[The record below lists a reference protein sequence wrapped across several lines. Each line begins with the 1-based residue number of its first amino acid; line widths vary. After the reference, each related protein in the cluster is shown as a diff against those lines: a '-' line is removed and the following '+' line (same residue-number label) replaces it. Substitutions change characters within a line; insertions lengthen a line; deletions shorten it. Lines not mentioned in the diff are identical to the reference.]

1 MSDFFSRLSALIR
14 KEMLAIFKNPESRV
28 FVLLPPFIQII
39 IFGYAATLDLT
50 NINYGFINRDRGSAA
65 REVLAGFNG
74 SGIFKPEA
82 APANEKAM
90 ADLINRKTILEGL
103 TFQEDFTRK
112 LLNGQPA
119 EVQAVFDGRNSN
131 SANIAMSY
139 TMGVIS
145 EFNAEFREKHNLPQ
159 PAIRLE
165 KRTWYNPNYNMRF
178 FMIPALLAVLAML
191 DTMMMSSLSIARERE
206 EGTFDQLLV
215 APYRPSEIIAAK
227 AATYVLVGL
236 VQMTMIF
243 LISLFW
249 YRIPFHG
256 SIALLYLGLVTF
268 ILAAVGAGLCI
279 SALSNTMQQAM
290 MGMFLTAMPFTLL
303 SGLATPIDSMNDFFQ
318 YLTMLNPMRYG
329 IVIIHRIYL
338 EGAGFLLLWRFFLYM
353 FLIAAVTLCAANAIF
368 KKQLHG

>member
-1 MSDFFSRLSALIR
+1 MSDFLSRLSALIR
-14 KEMLAIFKNPESRV
+14 KEMLAIFKNPKSRI

-74 SGIFKPEA
+74 SGIFKPAA

-90 ADLINRKTILEGL
+90 AGLINRKTILEGL
-103 TFQEDFTRK
+103 TFQENFTRK
-112 LLNGQPA
+112 LMNGQSA

-139 TMGVIS
+139 TMGVINKY
-145 EFNAEFREKHNLPQ
+145 NAKFRKEHNLPQ
-159 PAIRLE
+159 PAVKLE

-215 APYRPSEIIAAK
+215 APYSPGEIIAAK
-227 AATYVLVGL
+227 AATYVLMGL

-256 SIALLYLGLVTF
+256 SVALLYLGLVTF

-338 EGAGFLLLWRFFLYM
+338 EGAGFLLLWQFFLYM
-353 FLIAAVTLCAANAIF
+353 FLIAAVTLCTANYIF
-368 KKQLHG
+368 RKQLHG

>member
-1 MSDFFSRLSALIR
+1 
-14 KEMLAIFKNPESRV
+14 
-28 FVLLPPFIQII
+28 
-39 IFGYAATLDLT
+39 
-50 NINYGFINRDRGSAA
+50 
-65 REVLAGFNG
+65 
-74 SGIFKPEA
+74 
-82 APANEKAM
+82 
-90 ADLINRKTILEGL
+90 
-103 TFQEDFTRK
+103 
-112 LLNGQPA
+112 
-119 EVQAVFDGRNSN
+119 
-131 SANIAMSY
+131 
-139 TMGVIS
+139 
-145 EFNAEFREKHNLPQ
+145 
-159 PAIRLE
+159 
-165 KRTWYNPNYNMRF
+165 
-178 FMIPALLAVLAML
+178 
-191 DTMMMSSLSIARERE
+191 
-206 EGTFDQLLV
+206 
-215 APYRPSEIIAAK
+215 
-227 AATYVLVGL
+227 
-236 VQMTMIF
+236 MTMIF